1 LLAYFASKKVKIM
14 IPLGAAVCMRE
25 SPGKRKRSRRDQVGR
40 GEERCPPKCTRP
52 QLNFHLILLAA
63 GLGFY
68 MCTRVFE
75 YNSHMRCLSRK
86 KKPDPARPYQP
97 ANTRI
102 HKGPGQNFKQGEKKN
117 CCSTG
122 SESMMKNNGTRGHI

>member
-14 IPLGAAVCMRE
+14 IPLGAAACMRE
-25 SPGKRKRSRRDQVGR
+25 PRKEKEKSERPGRTRRGKVSSKMYKTSI
-40 GEERCPPKCTRP
+40 EFPSHPP
-52 QLNFHLILLAA
+52 LVA

-68 MCTRVFE
+68 MYTRVFE

-86 KKPDPARPYQP
+86 KPDPARPYQP

-102 HKGPGQNFKQGEKKN
+102 HIKDRARISSRARKKLLLHWFRVDD
-117 CCSTG
+117 
-122 SESMMKNNGTRGHI
+122 EE

>member
-14 IPLGAAVCMRE
+14 IPLGAAACMRE

-52 QLNFHLILLAA
+52 QLNFHLILLLAA

-68 MCTRVFE
+68 MCTLRVFE

-86 KKPDPARPYQP
+86 KNLIRPGRINQRTHAYIKDRARISSK
-97 ANTRI
+97 AR
-102 HKGPGQNFKQGEKKN
+102 KKLLLHWFRVDD
-117 CCSTG
+117 
-122 SESMMKNNGTRGHI
+122 EE